1 LLKDP
6 DCDIIAGI
14 ENWLSQAKDMTI
26 PGLDRISNLLKQE
39 PRRITERRHL
49 MLAGIDQNLFLN
61 QWGKPEIQIALDLL
75 EGFYKKDSVAV
86 STDTP
91 GEPLHSVWIYKNR
104 NRIFFFTRKKLVSH
118 FKWSDFREKRGLP
131 LQGMEGRPSTKAP
144 SFMSTTLSLVA

>member
-1 LLKDP
+1 
-6 DCDIIAGI
+6 
-14 ENWLSQAKDMTI
+14 MTI
-26 PGLDRISNLLKQE
+26 PGLHRISNLLKQE

-49 MLAGIDQNLFLN
+49 MLAGIDQNLFLS

-86 STDTP
+86 STDTS

-118 FKWSDFREKRGLP
+118 FKWSDFREKRRLP
-131 LQGMEGRPSTKAP
+131 LQGTEERTTTKPS